1 MASGLYASCLSALM
15 GGDIDLVNTPVSA
28 ALIDIEQYTVDL
40 NNDTSLADI
49 PEAAL
54 LSESLLEGK
63 ALVGAT
69 FSADPTVF
77 SSVSADDGVDI
88 GAVIVFKETDTA
100 SESTL
105 LYYSDEAP
113 ELPATP
119 DGEDVTVTWGAGTGE
134 VFGLS

>member
-1 MASGLYASCLSALM
+1 MTSGLYASCLDALM
-15 GGDIDLVNTPVSA
+15 GGDVDLVNTPVSA
-28 ALIDIEQYTVDL
+28 MLIDLDQYTADL
-40 NNDTSLADI
+40 DADTSLADI
-49 PEAAL
+49 PEV
-54 LSESLLEGK
+54 SIISKSLLTGK
-63 ALVGAT
+63 AIVDAV

-77 SSVSADDGVDI
+77 TSVSADDGVDI
-88 GAVIVFKETDTA
+88 GAIVVFKDVDTA

-119 DGEDVTVTWGAGTGE
+119 DGEDVTVTWGGGTGE